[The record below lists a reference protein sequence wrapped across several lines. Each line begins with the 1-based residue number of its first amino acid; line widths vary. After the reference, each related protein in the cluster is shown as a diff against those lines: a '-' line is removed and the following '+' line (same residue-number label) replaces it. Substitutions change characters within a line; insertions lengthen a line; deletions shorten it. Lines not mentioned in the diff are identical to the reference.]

1 MSEKVKSS
9 EYHEKRVYKVDNEFR
24 PSGRVFLKAQ
34 NPIPVPER
42 KSSLK
47 MLVPKAPQVVHQ
59 VTSSSHVESD
69 KNVSFRHEVLHEK
82 QVEATVTDYGG
93 SPYDQFRSG
102 DFQSLPAIENTGSSQ
117 QQVVHHHQSSQNG
130 LQEVTRNKRSST
142 DVVGSSFETTKRSA
156 RGDDG
161 RGRVMTQIVRRVTT
175 MSRAEE
181 QVLPDNSIKLTKDV
195 KTTELGYMAGGP
207 GGGTTQKRQRV
218 KLF

>member
-1 MSEKVKSS
+1 MSGKVKTS

-47 MLVPKAPQVVHQ
+47 MYVPPKGAPVPIDA
-59 VTSSSHVESD
+59 D

-82 QVEATVTDYGG
+82 QVEATLTDYG

-102 DFQSLPAIENTGSSQ
+102 DFQSLPAIESGSASQ
-117 QQVVHHHQSSQNG
+117 HVVHSSQNAV
-130 LQEVTRNKRSST
+130 QEITRNKRTST

-175 MSRAEE
+175 MTRAEE
-181 QVLPDNSIKLTKDV
+181 QVLPDNTIKLTKDV
-195 KTTELGYMAGGP
+195 KTTELGFMAGA
-207 GGGTTQKRQRV
+207 GGIPKRQRV
-218 KLF
+218 STTT